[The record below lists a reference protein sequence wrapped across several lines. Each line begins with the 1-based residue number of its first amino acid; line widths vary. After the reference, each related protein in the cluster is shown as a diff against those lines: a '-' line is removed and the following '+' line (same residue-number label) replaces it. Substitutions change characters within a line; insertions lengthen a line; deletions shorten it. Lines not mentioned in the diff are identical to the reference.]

1 MKYAWFSNK
10 QLSVIADKI
19 KNPYIY
25 YYDMNDK
32 IVQITEIK
40 TNKDPSLFK
49 DAVYLGPVKK
59 YYASFK
65 EKKIFNTTLK

>member
-1 MKYAWFSNK
+1 MAIKPLNK
-10 QLSVIADKI
+10 
-19 KNPYIY
+19 
-25 YYDMNDK
+25 
-32 IVQITEIK
+32 ITEIK
-40 TNKDPSLFK
+40 TNRDPSLFK